1 MDKNIKVSVIIPIYN
16 SKKFLNRC
24 LDSIVNQTLKEIEII
39 CINDGST
46 DKSEEIVKSYNDER
60 IVLISQENSGIS
72 VTRNRGMAIARGEY
86 IGFVDSDDWLD
97 LDFYEKLYEA
107 AKKNDADIATAGII
121 RLHKWHKKFY
131 IKFTQETVTNDIKQK
146 VDLCEYPNKSYVWNK
161 IYKTNKLQEHNLKFE
176 EGRIYEDII
185 FTPQA
190 LYYLDKMVTVPDT
203 YYYYWRSSNST
214 VTKKDEKSKQDLIYA
229 TQISENFIKE
239 HNIDTS
245 AHKAETK
252 RFKFLGLT
260 IFKIKTKNKNI
271 EYNLFNIIKWY
282 KKGS

>member
-1 MDKNIKVSVIIPIYN
+1 MSAA
-16 SKKFLNRC
+16 
-24 LDSIVNQTLKEIEII
+24 
-39 CINDGST
+39 
-46 DKSEEIVKSYNDER
+46 
-60 IVLISQENSGIS
+60 
-72 VTRNRGMAIARGEY
+72 RNAGMAIARGEY

-107 AKKNDADIATAGII
+107 AKRNDTDIATAGII

-214 VTKKDEKSKQDLIYA
+214 VTKKDGKSKQDLIYA